1 MSSQDREKEFFAG
14 KLFLSPGIS
23 EDTPI
28 YRFVPWK
35 YLEYL
40 LVNQRLTM
48 VRPERWQDP
57 FELINVP
64 VQIRVSDAT
73 GATISQVMEGSD
85 LQVFSQCWTTVNM
98 GDTMLRAYSDLSGEP
113 DNSVVFDPSLH
124 KNEAVQISTTVGKLR
139 DALAF
144 GLRNL
149 PSFQRLYISKVRYL
163 SEDDIADEISGTY
176 AHGPDTGKDPDC
188 VASLLSKK
196 RIAYQAEQE
205 VRPMVFMDSSARNL
219 DLLTLEFNSKLS
231 LDSVVIDP
239 RLTGGRTDHGANAY
253 SNREALLK
261 SWGYAGKIEHSD
273 LYSYGPIY
281 DAVLDLD
288 APDCKISDV
297 SKARW
302 RDFLEKRR

>member
-1 MSSQDREKEFFAG
+1 MSFQDHEKEFFAG
-14 KLFLSPGIS
+14 KLCLSQGLS
-23 EDTPI
+23 EDMPI

-35 YLEYL
+35 YLEDL

-64 VQIRVSDAT
+64 VQVRVSDAT
-73 GATISQVMEGSD
+73 GAATSQVLECSD
-85 LQVFSQCWTTVNM
+85 SQVFSQCWTTVNM
-98 GDTMLRAYSDLSGEP
+98 DDTMLRAYSDLSGEP
-113 DNSVVFDPSLH
+113 DNSILFDPTRH
-124 KNEAVQISTTVGKLR
+124 ENEAVQISTTVGKLR

-144 GLRNL
+144 GLRKL
-149 PSFQRLYISKVRYL
+149 PSFQRLYISEVKYL
-163 SEDDIADEISGTY
+163 SEDEIAEEVIGTY
-176 AHGPDTGKDPDC
+176 AHGPDTGKDPTC

-196 RIAYQAEQE
+196 RKAYQAERE
-205 VRPMVFMDSSARNL
+205 VRPMVFLDSSERNL
-219 DLLTLEFNSKLS
+219 DLLRLEFNSKMS

-239 RLTGGRTDHGANAY
+239 RLKGGRTDHGTNAY
-253 SNREALLK
+253 SNREALLE

-281 DAVLDLD
+281 EAALNLD
-288 APDCKISDV
+288 APDCNLSDA

-302 RDFLEKRR
+302 RALLEKRR